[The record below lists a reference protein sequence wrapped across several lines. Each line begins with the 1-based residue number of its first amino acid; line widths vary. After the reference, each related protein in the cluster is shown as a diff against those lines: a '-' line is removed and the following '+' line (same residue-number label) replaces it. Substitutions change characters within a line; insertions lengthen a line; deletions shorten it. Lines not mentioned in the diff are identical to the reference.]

1 MNANDNIPPGGKPP
15 AALAAPVT
23 LPATGLLRLSQVLK
37 LIPISRS
44 SFYAGQAKGLYPRS
58 VAIGPRARA
67 YRVEDI
73 RALIEKGV
81 A

>member
-1 MNANDNIPPGGKPP
+1 MNANDNNPPGGKPP
-15 AALAAPVT
+15 AAPA
-23 LPATGLLRLSQVLK
+23 LPATGLVRLSRVLE

-44 SFYAGQAKGLYPRS
+44 SFYAGQAKGLYPRP

-73 RALIEKGV
+73 RALIKKGV

>member
-15 AALAAPVT
+15 AAPTT
-23 LPATGLLRLSQVLK
+23 LPAIGLVRLSRVLE

-44 SFYAGQAKGLYPRS
+44 SFYSGQAKGLYPRP

-73 RALIEKGV
+73 LALIEKGV

>member
-1 MNANDNIPPGGKPP
+1 MNANDNIPPGGTPP
-15 AALAAPVT
+15 TPSAT
-23 LPATGLLRLSQVLK
+23 LPATGLVRLSRVLE

-44 SFYAGQAKGLYPRS
+44 SFYAGQAKGLYPRP

-73 RALIEKGV
+73 RTLIEKGV

>member
-1 MNANDNIPPGGKPP
+1 MHDNDNTAVKGQVLGPS
-15 AALAAPVT
+15 VT
-23 LPATGLLRLSQVLK
+23 LPATGLVRLSRVLE

-44 SFYAGQAKGLYPRS
+44 SFYAGQAKGLYPRP

-73 RALIEKGV
+73 LALIEKGV

>member
-1 MNANDNIPPGGKPP
+1 MNDNIPPSGTPPVPP
-15 AALAAPVT
+15 AT
-23 LPATGLLRLSQVLK
+23 LPATGLVRLSRVLE

-44 SFYAGQAKGLYPRS
+44 SFYAGQAKGLYPRP

-73 RALIEKGV
+73 LALIEKGV

>member
-1 MNANDNIPPGGKPP
+1 MNANDNFPPDGTTPT
-15 AALAAPVT
+15 APTT
-23 LPATGLLRLSQVLK
+23 LPATGFVRLSRVLE

-44 SFYAGQAKGLYPRS
+44 TFYAGQAKGVYPAS
-58 VAIGPRARA
+58 VAIGLRARA

-73 RALIEKGV
+73 RALIAKGV

>member
-1 MNANDNIPPGGKPP
+1 MNANDNLPPGGTPP
-15 AALAAPVT
+15 AAPAT
-23 LPATGLLRLSQVLK
+23 LPATGLVRLSEVLK
-37 LIPISRS
+37 LLPISRS
-44 SFYAGQAKGLYPRS
+44 TFYANQAKGLYPRP
-58 VAIGPRARA
+58 VAIGTRARA

>member
-1 MNANDNIPPGGKPP
+1 MNDNISPGRTPPTAP
-15 AALAAPVT
+15 AM
-23 LPATGLLRLSQVLK
+23 LPATGLVRLSRVLE

-44 SFYAGQAKGLYPRS
+44 SFYAGQAKGLYPRP

-73 RALIEKGV
+73 LALIEKGV

>member
-1 MNANDNIPPGGKPP
+1 MNTNDNIPPGGTHPNAP
-15 AALAAPVT
+15 AT

-37 LIPISRS
+37 LVPISRY
-44 SFYAGQAKGLYPRS
+44 SFNAGQAKGLYPRP
-58 VAIGPRARA
+58 VAIGTRARA

-73 RALIEKGV
+73 RTLIEKGV

>member
-1 MNANDNIPPGGKPP
+1 MNDNIPPGGTLN
-15 AALAAPVT
+15 AAVAT
-23 LPATGLLRLSQVLK
+23 LPVTGLLRLSQVLK

-44 SFYAGQAKGLYPRS
+44 SFYAGQAKGIYPRP
-58 VAIGPRARA
+58 VAIGSRARA

-73 RALIEKGV
+73 LALIEKGV

>member
-1 MNANDNIPPGGKPP
+1 MHDNDNT
-15 AALAAPVT
+15 AAKGQVLGPSEK
-23 LPATGLLRLSQVLK
+23 LPETGLVRLSRVLE

-44 SFYAGQAKGLYPRS
+44 SFYAGQAKGLYPRP
-58 VAIGPRARA
+58 VAIGLRARA

>member
-1 MNANDNIPPGGKPP
+1 MNANDNTPSGQTPPTTPP
-15 AALAAPVT
+15 T
-23 LPATGLLRLSQVLK
+23 LPATGLMRLSRVLE

-44 SFYAGQAKGLYPRS
+44 SFYAGQAKGIYPPS

>member
-15 AALAAPVT
+15 AAPAT

-58 VAIGPRARA
+58 VAIGVRARA

>member
-1 MNANDNIPPGGKPP
+1 MNDNTPPGGKPP
-15 AALAAPVT
+15 TVSAT

-44 SFYAGQAKGLYPRS
+44 TFYAGQAKGLYPRS
-58 VAIGPRARA
+58 VAIGQRARA

>member
-1 MNANDNIPPGGKPP
+1 MHDNDNT
-15 AALAAPVT
+15 AAKGQVLGPSAK
-23 LPATGLLRLSQVLK
+23 LPETGLVRLSRVLE

-44 SFYAGQAKGLYPRS
+44 SFYAGQAKGLYPRP
-58 VAIGPRARA
+58 VAIGSRARA

>member
-1 MNANDNIPPGGKPP
+1 MNANDNNPPGGQPP
-15 AALAAPVT
+15 AAPAT
-23 LPATGLLRLSQVLK
+23 LPATGLVRLSRVLE

-44 SFYAGQAKGLYPRS
+44 SFYAGQAKGLYPRP
-58 VAIGPRARA
+58 VAIGLRARA

>member
-1 MNANDNIPPGGKPP
+1 MNDNIPPGGTPN
-15 AALAAPVT
+15 AAVAT
-23 LPATGLLRLSQVLK
+23 LPVTGLLRLSQVLK

-44 SFYAGQAKGLYPRS
+44 SFYAGQAKGLYPRP
-58 VAIGPRARA
+58 VAIGLRARA

>member
-1 MNANDNIPPGGKPP
+1 MNANDNIPPGGTPP
-15 AALAAPVT
+15 AAPAT
-23 LPATGLLRLSQVLK
+23 LPATGLVRLSRVLE

-44 SFYAGQAKGLYPRS
+44 TFYAGQAKGVYPAS

-73 RALIEKGV
+73 RILIEKGV